1 MTEGFP
7 AGKQAGAVLSARF
20 IPAGCSPALADTH
33 RKQMDSVL
41 VSVGHGHEGAPLWT
55 TTLNSDDAAHVRGD
69 TECGP
74 GGFHAISRNVEVC

>member
-7 AGKQAGAVLSARF
+7 AGKHAGAVLSAQF

-41 VSVGHGHEGAPLWT
+41 VSVGHEGPTPDYNPQL
-55 TTLNSDDAAHVRGD
+55 
-69 TECGP
+69 
-74 GGFHAISRNVEVC
+74 